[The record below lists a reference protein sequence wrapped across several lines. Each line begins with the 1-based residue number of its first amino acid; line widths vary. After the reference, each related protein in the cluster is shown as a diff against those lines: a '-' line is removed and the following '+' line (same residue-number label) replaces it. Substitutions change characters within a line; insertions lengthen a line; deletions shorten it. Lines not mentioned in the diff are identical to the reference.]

1 MKFYGSPGFPGDL
14 IVQYTINGTI
24 MNWKNILCED
34 RIRQFSKS
42 TSSRDLR
49 TEFEKDYHRIIS
61 SAAFRRLQDKTQVFP
76 LDKNDYV
83 RTRLTHSLEV
93 SSFARSLGQSVGQ
106 SIINNKLSKD
116 FSYEQR
122 ESISDILE
130 CAGLIHDIGNP
141 PFGHFGESAIQD
153 WCKNN
158 FVKLTFKEKKIDE
171 ILSDEQKND
180 FYHFEGNA
188 QALRVVS
195 KLHFLVDENGMNL
208 TKALLST
215 IIKYPVNSTGI
226 DKYSGNIR
234 TKKMGYFDADKDIFE
249 NVDAS
254 VGSNGNRNPLTY
266 LLEAADDIAYLTADI
281 EDSLKKGMISLDT
294 LILEIN
300 KRISKSQNKEAADFA
315 GQCLEKLNKKYEKAT
330 DKNLS
335 EPDVYAIENWM
346 VIVQGQVLQ
355 LVTDCFVDNY
365 ESIMAGTFAKSLIE
379 ESKAGLLMNILGDI
393 AFKYT
398 FTSKPIYKLEIAA
411 DTILNFLLDKFMKA
425 ILYYDTDEKLSVVD
439 KKIISMISR
448 DYMHIYHYYSEGKSE
463 SDRLYLRLLLVT
475 DYICGMTDSFA
486 KNLYQEFNGLI

>member
-1 MKFYGSPGFPGDL
+1 
-14 IVQYTINGTI
+14 

-300 KRISKSQNKEAADFA
+300 KRISESQNKEAADFA
-315 GQCLEKLNKKYEKAT
+315 NQCLEKLNKKYEKAT

-379 ESKAGLLMNILGDI
+379 GSKAILLMDILGDI

-425 ILYYDTDEKLSVVD
+425 VLYYDTDEKLSVVD

>member
-1 MKFYGSPGFPGDL
+1 M
-14 IVQYTINGTI
+14 QYTIYGTI

-379 ESKAGLLMNILGDI
+379 GSKASLLMNILGDI

-425 ILYYDTDEKLSVVD
+425 VLYYDTDEKLSVVD

>member
-1 MKFYGSPGFPGDL
+1 M
-14 IVQYTINGTI
+14 QYTINGTI

-158 FVKLTFKEKKIDE
+158 FVKLTFKEKKINE

-300 KRISKSQNKEAADFA
+300 KRISESQNKEAADFA
-315 GQCLEKLNKKYEKAT
+315 NQCLEKLNKKYEKAT

-379 ESKAGLLMNILGDI
+379 ESKASLLMDILGDI

-439 KKIISMISR
+439 NKIISMISR

>member
-1 MKFYGSPGFPGDL
+1 M
-14 IVQYTINGTI
+14 QYTIYGTI

-106 SIINNKLSKD
+106 SIINNKLSID

-300 KRISKSQNKEAADFA
+300 KRISESQNKEAADFA

-379 ESKAGLLMNILGDI
+379 GSKASLLMDILGDI

-425 ILYYDTDEKLSVVD
+425 VLYYDTDEKLSVVD

>member
-1 MKFYGSPGFPGDL
+1 M
-14 IVQYTINGTI
+14 QYTIYGTI

-294 LILEIN
+294 LILEVN
-300 KRISKSQNKEAADFA
+300 ERISKSQNKEAADFA

-379 ESKAGLLMNILGDI
+379 GSKAGLLMDILGDI

-439 KKIISMISR
+439 NKIISMISR

>member
-1 MKFYGSPGFPGDL
+1 M
-14 IVQYTINGTI
+14 QYTINGTI

-106 SIINNKLSKD
+106 SIINNKLSKV

-315 GQCLEKLNKKYEKAT
+315 NQCLEKLNKKYEKAT

-355 LVTDCFVDNY
+355 IVTDCFVDNY

-425 ILYYDTDEKLSVVD
+425 VLYYDTDEKLSVVD

>member
-1 MKFYGSPGFPGDL
+1 M
-14 IVQYTINGTI
+14 QYTIYGTI

-315 GQCLEKLNKKYEKAT
+315 NQCLEKLNKKYEKAT

-379 ESKAGLLMNILGDI
+379 GSKASLLMDILGDI

>member
-1 MKFYGSPGFPGDL
+1 M
-14 IVQYTINGTI
+14 QYTINGTI

-141 PFGHFGESAIQD
+141 TFGQFGESEIKD
-153 WCKNN
+153 WCKKN
-158 FVKLTFKEKKIDE
+158 FVKRTSKAKKIDE

-315 GQCLEKLNKKYEKAT
+315 NQCLEKLNKKYEKAT

>member
-1 MKFYGSPGFPGDL
+1 M
-14 IVQYTINGTI
+14 QYTIYGTI

-61 SAAFRRLQDKTQVFP
+61 SAAFRRLQDKTQVLP
-76 LDKNDYV
+76 LDKNDCV
-83 RTRLTHSLEV
+83 WTRLTHSLEV

-448 DYMHIYHYYSEGKSE
+448 DYLHIYHHYSEGKSE
-463 SDRLYLRLLLVT
+463 GDRLYLRLLLVT

>member
-1 MKFYGSPGFPGDL
+1 M
-14 IVQYTINGTI
+14 QYTINGTI

-300 KRISKSQNKEAADFA
+300 ERISKSQNKEAADFA

-379 ESKAGLLMNILGDI
+379 GSKASLLMDILGDI

>member
-1 MKFYGSPGFPGDL
+1 M
-14 IVQYTINGTI
+14 QYTINGTI

-158 FVKLTFKEKKIDE
+158 FNKLIYKGKPIDE

-379 ESKAGLLMNILGDI
+379 GSKAGLLMNILGDI

>member
-1 MKFYGSPGFPGDL
+1 
-14 IVQYTINGTI
+14 

-315 GQCLEKLNKKYEKAT
+315 NQCLEKLNKKYEKAT

-355 LVTDCFVDNY
+355 IVTDCFVDNY

-379 ESKAGLLMNILGDI
+379 GSKAGLLMNILGDI

-425 ILYYDTDEKLSVVD
+425 VLYYDTDEKLSVVD

>member
-1 MKFYGSPGFPGDL
+1 M
-14 IVQYTINGTI
+14 QYTINGTI

-300 KRISKSQNKEAADFA
+300 ERISKSQNKEAADFA
-315 GQCLEKLNKKYEKAT
+315 NQCLEKLNKKYEKAT

-379 ESKAGLLMNILGDI
+379 GSKASLLMDILGDI

-439 KKIISMISR
+439 NKIISMISR

>member
-1 MKFYGSPGFPGDL
+1 
-14 IVQYTINGTI
+14 

-106 SIINNKLSKD
+106 SIINNNLSSD

-379 ESKAGLLMNILGDI
+379 ESKAGLLMNILGDS
-393 AFKYT
+393 ACKYT

>member
-1 MKFYGSPGFPGDL
+1 M
-14 IVQYTINGTI
+14 QYTINGTI

-315 GQCLEKLNKKYEKAT
+315 NQCLEKLNKKYEKAT

-425 ILYYDTDEKLSVVD
+425 VLYYDTDEKLSVVD
-439 KKIISMISR
+439 NKIISMISR

>member
-1 MKFYGSPGFPGDL
+1 M
-14 IVQYTINGTI
+14 QYTINGNI

-315 GQCLEKLNKKYEKAT
+315 NQCLEKLNKKYEKAT

-379 ESKAGLLMNILGDI
+379 GSKASLLMDILGDI

>member
-1 MKFYGSPGFPGDL
+1 M
-14 IVQYTINGTI
+14 QYTINGTI

-294 LILEIN
+294 LILEVN
-300 KRISKSQNKEAADFA
+300 ERISKSQNKEAADFA
-315 GQCLEKLNKKYEKAT
+315 NQCLEKLNKKYEKAT

-379 ESKAGLLMNILGDI
+379 GSKASLLMDILGDI

-439 KKIISMISR
+439 NKIISMISR

>member
-1 MKFYGSPGFPGDL
+1 
-14 IVQYTINGTI
+14 

-300 KRISKSQNKEAADFA
+300 KRISESQNKEAADFA
-315 GQCLEKLNKKYEKAT
+315 NQCLEKLNKKYEKAT

-425 ILYYDTDEKLSVVD
+425 VLYYDTDEKLSVVD

>member
-1 MKFYGSPGFPGDL
+1 M
-14 IVQYTINGTI
+14 QYTIYGTI

-294 LILEIN
+294 LILEVN
-300 KRISKSQNKEAADFA
+300 ERISKSQNKEAADFA
-315 GQCLEKLNKKYEKAT
+315 NQCLEKLNKKYEKAT

-379 ESKAGLLMNILGDI
+379 ESKAGLLMNILGVI

-439 KKIISMISR
+439 NKIISMISR

>member
-1 MKFYGSPGFPGDL
+1 M
-14 IVQYTINGTI
+14 QYTIYGTI

-379 ESKAGLLMNILGDI
+379 GSKASLLMDILGDI

>member
-1 MKFYGSPGFPGDL
+1 M
-14 IVQYTINGTI
+14 QYTINGTI

-315 GQCLEKLNKKYEKAT
+315 NQCLEKLNKKYEKAT

-379 ESKAGLLMNILGDI
+379 GSKAGLLMNILGDI

>member
-1 MKFYGSPGFPGDL
+1 M
-14 IVQYTINGTI
+14 QYTINGTI

-315 GQCLEKLNKKYEKAT
+315 NQCLEKLNKKYEKAT
-330 DKNLS
+330 DKNL
-335 EPDVYAIENWM
+335 
-346 VIVQGQVLQ
+346 Q
-355 LVTDCFVDNY
+355 L
-365 ESIMAGTFAKSLIE
+365 
-379 ESKAGLLMNILGDI
+379 
-393 AFKYT
+393 
-398 FTSKPIYKLEIAA
+398 
-411 DTILNFLLDKFMKA
+411 TIIWF
-425 ILYYDTDEKLSVVD
+425 Y
-439 KKIISMISR
+439 
-448 DYMHIYHYYSEGKSE
+448 
-463 SDRLYLRLLLVT
+463 
-475 DYICGMTDSFA
+475 
-486 KNLYQEFNGLI
+486 

>member
-1 MKFYGSPGFPGDL
+1 
-14 IVQYTINGTI
+14 

-106 SIINNKLSKD
+106 SIINNNLSSD

-158 FVKLTFKEKKIDE
+158 FNKLIYKGKPIDE

-188 QALRVVS
+188 QALS
-195 KLHFLVDENGMNL
+195 SLYLL
-208 TKALLST
+208 TKFPLL
-215 IIKYPVNSTGI
+215 P
-226 DKYSGNIR
+226 
-234 TKKMGYFDADKDIFE
+234 
-249 NVDAS
+249 
-254 VGSNGNRNPLTY
+254 
-266 LLEAADDIAYLTADI
+266 
-281 EDSLKKGMISLDT
+281 
-294 LILEIN
+294 
-300 KRISKSQNKEAADFA
+300 
-315 GQCLEKLNKKYEKAT
+315 
-330 DKNLS
+330 
-335 EPDVYAIENWM
+335 
-346 VIVQGQVLQ
+346 
-355 LVTDCFVDNY
+355 
-365 ESIMAGTFAKSLIE
+365 
-379 ESKAGLLMNILGDI
+379 
-393 AFKYT
+393 
-398 FTSKPIYKLEIAA
+398 
-411 DTILNFLLDKFMKA
+411 
-425 ILYYDTDEKLSVVD
+425 
-439 KKIISMISR
+439 
-448 DYMHIYHYYSEGKSE
+448 
-463 SDRLYLRLLLVT
+463 
-475 DYICGMTDSFA
+475 
-486 KNLYQEFNGLI
+486 

>member
-1 MKFYGSPGFPGDL
+1 
-14 IVQYTINGTI
+14 

-34 RIRQFSKS
+34 RIRQFSKP

-106 SIINNKLSKD
+106 SIINNKLSEA

>member
-1 MKFYGSPGFPGDL
+1 M
-14 IVQYTINGTI
+14 QYTINGTI

-315 GQCLEKLNKKYEKAT
+315 NQCLEKLNKKYEKAT

-379 ESKAGLLMNILGDI
+379 GSKASLLMDILGDI

-425 ILYYDTDEKLSVVD
+425 VLYYDTDEKLSVVD

>member
-1 MKFYGSPGFPGDL
+1 M
-14 IVQYTINGTI
+14 QYTINGTI

-34 RIRQFSKS
+34 RIRQFSKP

-315 GQCLEKLNKKYEKAT
+315 NQCLEKLNKKYEKAT

-355 LVTDCFVDNY
+355 IVTDCFVDNY

-379 ESKAGLLMNILGDI
+379 GSKASLLMDILGDI

-425 ILYYDTDEKLSVVD
+425 VLYYDTDEKLSVVD

>member
-1 MKFYGSPGFPGDL
+1 
-14 IVQYTINGTI
+14 

-106 SIINNKLSKD
+106 SIINNELSKD

-266 LLEAADDIAYLTADI
+266 LLEAADVIAYLTADI

-379 ESKAGLLMNILGDI
+379 GSKASLLMDILGDI

>member
-1 MKFYGSPGFPGDL
+1 
-14 IVQYTINGTI
+14 

-106 SIINNKLSKD
+106 SIINNNLSSD

-141 PFGHFGESAIQD
+141 PFGHFGESAIHD

-158 FVKLTFKEKKIDE
+158 FNKLIYKGKPIDE

-215 IIKYPVNSTGI
+215 IIKYPVSSTGI
-226 DKYSGNIR
+226 DKNSGNIR

-254 VGSNGNRNPLTY
+254 VGTGGNRNPLTY

-281 EDSLKKGMISLDT
+281 EDSLKKGMISLNT
-294 LILEIN
+294 LIFEIN
-300 KRISKSQNKEAADFA
+300 ERVSKSKDKEAVEFTN
-315 GQCLEKLNKKYEKAT
+315 QCLEKLNKKYDKAIQ
-330 DKNLS
+330 KNLS

-355 LVTDCFVDNY
+355 LVTDSFVNNY
-365 ESIMAGTFAKSLIE
+365 ESIMAGTFARSLIE
-379 ESKAGLLMNILGDI
+379 ESKAGLLMSILGDI
-393 AFKYT
+393 AFEYT

-425 ILYYDTDEKLSVVD
+425 VLYYDTDEKLSVVD

-448 DYMHIYHYYSEGKSE
+448 DYLHIYHHYSEGKSE
-463 SDRLYLRLLLVT
+463 GDRLYLRLLLVT

>member
-1 MKFYGSPGFPGDL
+1 
-14 IVQYTINGTI
+14 

-215 IIKYPVNSTGI
+215 IIKYPVNSIGI

-315 GQCLEKLNKKYEKAT
+315 NQCLEKLNKKYEKAT

-425 ILYYDTDEKLSVVD
+425 VLYYDTDEKLSVVD

>member
-1 MKFYGSPGFPGDL
+1 
-14 IVQYTINGTI
+14 
-24 MNWKNILCED
+24 
-34 RIRQFSKS
+34 
-42 TSSRDLR
+42 
-49 TEFEKDYHRIIS
+49 
-61 SAAFRRLQDKTQVFP
+61 
-76 LDKNDYV
+76 
-83 RTRLTHSLEV
+83 
-93 SSFARSLGQSVGQ
+93 
-106 SIINNKLSKD
+106 
-116 FSYEQR
+116 
-122 ESISDILE
+122 
-130 CAGLIHDIGNP
+130 
-141 PFGHFGESAIQD
+141 
-153 WCKNN
+153 
-158 FVKLTFKEKKIDE
+158 
-171 ILSDEQKND
+171 
-180 FYHFEGNA
+180 
-188 QALRVVS
+188 
-195 KLHFLVDENGMNL
+195 MNL

-315 GQCLEKLNKKYEKAT
+315 NQCLEKLNKKYEKAT

-355 LVTDCFVDNY
+355 LVTDCFVYDKAADTFAAL
-365 ESIMAGTFAKSLIE
+365 AGTFAKSLIE

-425 ILYYDTDEKLSVVD
+425 VLYYDTDEKLSVVD
-439 KKIISMISR
+439 NKIISMISR

>member
-1 MKFYGSPGFPGDL
+1 M
-14 IVQYTINGTI
+14 QYTINGTI

-294 LILEIN
+294 LILEVN
-300 KRISKSQNKEAADFA
+300 ERISKSQNKEAADFA

-379 ESKAGLLMNILGDI
+379 GSKASLLMDILGDI

-425 ILYYDTDEKLSVVD
+425 VLYYDTDEKLSVVD
-439 KKIISMISR
+439 NKIISMISR

>member
-1 MKFYGSPGFPGDL
+1 
-14 IVQYTINGTI
+14 

-315 GQCLEKLNKKYEKAT
+315 NQCLEKLNKKYEKAT

-425 ILYYDTDEKLSVVD
+425 VLYYDTDEKLSVVD
-439 KKIISMISR
+439 NKIISMISR

>member
-1 MKFYGSPGFPGDL
+1 
-14 IVQYTINGTI
+14 

-365 ESIMAGTFAKSLIE
+365 ESIMAGTFTKSLIE
-379 ESKAGLLMNILGDI
+379 GSKAGLLMDILGDI

>member
-1 MKFYGSPGFPGDL
+1 M
-14 IVQYTINGTI
+14 QYTINGTI

-315 GQCLEKLNKKYEKAT
+315 NQCLEKLNKKYEKAT

-379 ESKAGLLMNILGDI
+379 GSKANLLMDILGDI

>member
-1 MKFYGSPGFPGDL
+1 M
-14 IVQYTINGTI
+14 
-24 MNWKNILCED
+24 
-34 RIRQFSKS
+34 
-42 TSSRDLR
+42 
-49 TEFEKDYHRIIS
+49 
-61 SAAFRRLQDKTQVFP
+61 
-76 LDKNDYV
+76 
-83 RTRLTHSLEV
+83 EV

-315 GQCLEKLNKKYEKAT
+315 NQCLEKLNKKYEKAT

-355 LVTDCFVDNY
+355 IVTDCFVDNY

-379 ESKAGLLMNILGDI
+379 GSKASLLMDILGDI

-425 ILYYDTDEKLSVVD
+425 VLYYDTDEKLSVVD

>member
-1 MKFYGSPGFPGDL
+1 M
-14 IVQYTINGTI
+14 QYTINGTI

-315 GQCLEKLNKKYEKAT
+315 NQCLEKLNKKYEKAT

-355 LVTDCFVDNY
+355 IVTDCFVDNY

-379 ESKAGLLMNILGDI
+379 GSKASLLMDILGDI

-425 ILYYDTDEKLSVVD
+425 VLYYDTDEKLSVVD

>member
-1 MKFYGSPGFPGDL
+1 M
-14 IVQYTINGTI
+14 QYTIYGTI

-300 KRISKSQNKEAADFA
+300 ERISKSQNKEAADFA
-315 GQCLEKLNKKYEKAT
+315 NQCLEKLNKKYEKAT

-379 ESKAGLLMNILGDI
+379 GSKASLLMDILGDI

>member
-1 MKFYGSPGFPGDL
+1 M
-14 IVQYTINGTI
+14 QYTINGTI

-300 KRISKSQNKEAADFA
+300 KRISESQNKEAADFA

-379 ESKAGLLMNILGDI
+379 GSKAGLLMDILGDI

>member
-1 MKFYGSPGFPGDL
+1 
-14 IVQYTINGTI
+14 

-300 KRISKSQNKEAADFA
+300 ERISKSQNKEAADFA
-315 GQCLEKLNKKYEKAT
+315 NQCLEKLNKKYEKAT

-379 ESKAGLLMNILGDI
+379 GSKASLLMDILGDI

-439 KKIISMISR
+439 NKIISMISR

>member
-1 MKFYGSPGFPGDL
+1 M
-14 IVQYTINGTI
+14 QYTIYGTI

-294 LILEIN
+294 LILEVN
-300 KRISKSQNKEAADFA
+300 ERISKSQNKEAADFA

-379 ESKAGLLMNILGDI
+379 GSKASLLMDILGDI